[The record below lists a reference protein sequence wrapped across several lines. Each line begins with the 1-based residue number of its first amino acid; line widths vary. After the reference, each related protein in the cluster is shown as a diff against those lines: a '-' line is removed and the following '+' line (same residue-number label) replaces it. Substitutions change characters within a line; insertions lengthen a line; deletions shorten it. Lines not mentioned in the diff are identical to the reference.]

1 MIKLRYFIGNDDRL
15 INLIEIKDFFSRV
28 PTEDEELVEI
38 QNGLHEVFNDLDRE
52 KAYEKTVK
60 WILKH

>member
-38 QNGLHEVFNDLDRE
+38 QNGLHECSTTWIE
-52 KAYEKTVK
+52 K
-60 WILKH
+60 KHMKRL